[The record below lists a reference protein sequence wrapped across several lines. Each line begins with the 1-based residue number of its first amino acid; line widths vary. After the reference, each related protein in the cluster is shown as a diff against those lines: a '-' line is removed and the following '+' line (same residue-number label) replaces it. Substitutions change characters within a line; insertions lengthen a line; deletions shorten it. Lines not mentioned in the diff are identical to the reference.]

1 MKATGKIVE
10 FRARIAMIRRHVNA
24 AKESVQ
30 RFVEQAKN
38 ADGNDP
44 GKVRTAIEYPYAA
57 ILDASDA
64 TEYQFPAGN
73 TPVDSNVAAIQADL
87 RAAAAALSMPEYMM
101 SGNAEN
107 NSYSSTL
114 VAEGPAV
121 KTFEE
126 LQAELIDADTEIL
139 EKQLVV
145 AAKAGLIFGASGTK
159 PKPQT
164 EADDDDGDGGDNGGD
179 SDEDSANKS
188 TYILDLVKLEAE
200 PPIIKHE
207 EAYEEAQADQIIYKL
222 GVMSKATLAARHKM
236 VYADEHIQI
245 EAEQDQDASRR
256 AKMQAMGFQFDPMT
270 GQMIPPPPANA
281 LQPQAAAM
289 ATSDGGQGIP
299 NQESLQEDVAAL
311 TRGYGWS
318 REKCA
323 AVMAWATSRNRRTQA
338 TAQKTKG

>member
-1 MKATGKIVE
+1 
-10 FRARIAMIRRHVNA
+10 
-24 AKESVQ
+24 
-30 RFVEQAKN
+30 
-38 ADGNDP
+38 
-44 GKVRTAIEYPYAA
+44 
-57 ILDASDA
+57 
-64 TEYQFPAGN
+64 
-73 TPVDSNVAAIQADL
+73 
-87 RAAAAALSMPEYMM
+87 MM

-139 EKQLVV
+139 ERQLVV
-145 AAKAGLIFGASGTK
+145 AAKAGLVSDASGD
-159 PKPQT
+159 PD
-164 EADDDDGDGGDNGGD
+164 AGD
-179 SDEDSANKS
+179 
-188 TYILDLVKLEAE
+188 YILDLVKLEAE

-270 GQMIPPPPANA
+270 GQMMPPPPASA
-281 LQPQAAAM
+281 LQPQAAAP
-289 ATSDGGQGIP
+289 ATGDGGPGIP

-318 REKCA
+318 AEKCA
-323 AVMAWATSRNRRTQA
+323 AVMAWATNRNRGLRA
-338 TAQKTKG
+338 TAPKTKG